1 MNCRKVA
8 INILE
13 RIINEGAYSNIIL
26 SNELNNSDLSDK
38 DKALVTEIVYGTLRR
53 LKTIDTIIA
62 SFVKDISIMDK
73 KILNILRV
81 AVYQMNYLDKVP
93 SYAACNEA
101 VEEAKEISDKD
112 SKLVNGILRNFV
124 KKEGKFDI
132 VFRNKID
139 EIAFD
144 LSFEP
149 WMVRMFI
156 KQYGEHEAL
165 EILEGLNNTPK
176 MTVRVNSIKGD
187 YEDVYEEL
195 EEAGYNIEEGCICP
209 EAISIKGGK
218 GIENNQAFVDGKIT
232 VQDESAML
240 ISPLLDLEEGMK
252 VLDLCCAPGGKTTH
266 IGELLNNTGEVL
278 GFDLH
283 ENKLELVK
291 ENYERLGITNIKL
304 AQKDATKLDAKLVS
318 YADRVLLDVPCS
330 GIGIIRK
337 KPEIKWTKKRKDLKE
352 IVEVQRE
359 ILENAWEY
367 LKTGGVMVYSTC
379 TLNKEENEE
388 NIKWFLSKHKD
399 ATIEKVFIGKGA
411 NLCYNQM
418 GTLTIL
424 PNEYMDGFF
433 VAKIKKN

>member
-304 AQKDATKLDAKLVS
+304 AQMDATKLDAKLVS
-318 YADRVLLDVPCS
+318 YADRVLLAVPCS

-411 NLCYNQM
+411 NLCYDQM

>member
-304 AQKDATKLDAKLVS
+304 AQMDATKLDAKLVS

-337 KPEIKWTKKRKDLKE
+337 KPEIKWTKKRNDLKE

>member
-53 LKTIDTIIA
+53 LRTIDTIIA

-144 LSFEP
+144 LSFEA

-187 YEDVYEEL
+187 YEEVYEEL

-399 ATIEKVFIGKGA
+399 ASIEKVFIGKGA

>member
-101 VEEAKEISDKD
+101 VAEAKEISDKD

-195 EEAGYNIEEGCICP
+195 EKAGYNIEEGCICP

-304 AQKDATKLDAKLVS
+304 AQMDATKLDAKLVS

-411 NLCYNQM
+411 NLCYDQM

>member
-399 ATIEKVFIGKGA
+399 ASIEKVFIGKGA

-433 VAKIKKN
+433 VAKIKKK

>member
-399 ATIEKVFIGKGA
+399 ASIEKVFIGKGA

>member
-195 EEAGYNIEEGCICP
+195 EEAGYNIEEGYICP

-304 AQKDATKLDAKLVS
+304 AQMDATKLDAKLVS

-411 NLCYNQM
+411 NLCYDQM

>member
-132 VFRNKID
+132 IFRNKID

-187 YEDVYEEL
+187 YEEVYEEL

-304 AQKDATKLDAKLVS
+304 AQMDATKLDAKLVS

-411 NLCYNQM
+411 NLCYDQM